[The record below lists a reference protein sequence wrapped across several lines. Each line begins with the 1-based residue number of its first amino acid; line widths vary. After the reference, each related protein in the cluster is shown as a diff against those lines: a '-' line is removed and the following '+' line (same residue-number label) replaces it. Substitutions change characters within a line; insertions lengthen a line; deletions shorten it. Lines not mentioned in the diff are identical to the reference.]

1 MCTYLFVDLE
11 RFTYSLF
18 LGEGTKT
25 FPGNTRMC
33 LEVNMLLVFFMG
45 SMPVPSPLFIEPF
58 PWEAVSLFLLK
69 SNSNMV
75 PSTST

>member
-1 MCTYLFVDLE
+1 MGTYLFVDLE

-33 LEVNMLLVFFMG
+33 LEVNMLLVFMG
-45 SMPVPSPLFIEPF
+45 SMPVPSPLFTEPF